1 MIYGMT
7 SERIHIAVKIKSYN
21 PQELNFD
28 SYPLSQFQLGVEFRH
43 RLEGE
48 STIDF
53 IASNY
58 VIVRFEL
65 PKTPFA
71 LFTLKSQLEK
81 YRYEILNETD
91 PFALFTEEQYYE
103 AMSKP
108 AVL

>member
-1 MIYGMT
+1 M
-7 SERIHIAVKIKSYN
+7 SKSS
-21 PQELNFD
+21 NF
-28 SYPLSQFQLGVEFRH
+28 F
-43 RLEGE
+43 
-48 STIDF
+48 
-53 IASNY
+53 Y

-91 PFALFTEEQYYE
+91 PFALFIEEQYYE